1 MDTNSHT
8 CHVMQN
14 QVGERVY
21 LLKPSSCLLEIPFSE
36 LIFNC
41 KCSRIVV
48 NYFPYLPHLIT
59 TATQY
64 NKFRASS
71 HSFKGESRTHR
82 TRKLW
87 SLLNTTPVRSPSK
100 VSSISSTT
108 RRPRRLSPQTRYTC
122 HPPHICHTFGATLTA
137 STSVMQSFK
146 GSKRSPYDRK

>member
-1 MDTNSHT
+1 MDTNTHT

-48 NYFPYLPHLIT
+48 NYFPYFPHLIT

-108 RRPRRLSPQTRYTC
+108 RRPRRLSSANSIYM
-122 HPPHICHTFGATLTA
+122 
-137 STSVMQSFK
+137 SS
-146 GSKRSPYDRK
+146 SPYLSYFWCYVDRIDVGYAKLQGIEKITV